1 MRQVDKGVVGSG
13 EALNIVGHALN
24 RTVELPKLLL
34 QPAVAFC
41 RILLHTRGVQ
51 CVAWCSVFRVVFS
64 AWYWANTLLQRVLGV
79 GRGYR

>member
-24 RTVELPKLLL
+24 CTVELPKLLL

-51 CVAWCSVFRVVFS
+51 CAAWCSVFRVVFS
-64 AWYWANTLLQRVLGV
+64 AVLANTLLQRVLGV
-79 GRGYR
+79 GRGYW